1 MVIIKSNGQISMRA
15 IQTFGHVD
23 FFHWMAIKK
32 YTRYLTH
39 VVIEKTLG
47 LYGFINVYYFPE
59 K

>member
-1 MVIIKSNGQISMRA
+1 MRA